1 MSQKKGKEGE
11 EISAIYLKEK
21 GYHILTKNYYSYF
34 GEIDIIAKIK
44 QTLIF
49 FEIKN
54 YKKNSLIH
62 PLYYINK
69 KKQKNIIQTAK
80 FYLLKNNI
88 SDTCCQ
94 FDVIVV
100 QNKKVT
106 THIKN
111 SFQVS

>member
-11 EISAIYLKEK
+11 EISAIYLKDN
-21 GYHILTKNYYSYF
+21 GYKIITKNFYSYF
-34 GEIDIIAKIK
+34 GEIDIIAKLN

-49 FEIKN
+49 FEVKH

-88 SDTCCQ
+88 QNTCCQ
-94 FDVIVV
+94 FDVIII
-100 QNKKVT
+100 QDKKVT
-106 THIKN
+106 AHIKD